1 MTRKMK
7 HSALAIRSIAS
18 TLSTPSS
25 SIHPTPAS
33 SAYPSAYPSEDED
46 ENAIKKTKPTF
57 PFLSLPSE
65 LRNKIY
71 SLVFQRTPAVID
83 LDPSTFSLLHR
94 NRILALFGVSR
105 QVHLEATH
113 HFFSTHTIR
122 LFPTYPGRY
131 FKTKRPLLA
140 RLPKHYR
147 ASITNLELRLGPG
160 WNNPPRG
167 WVVNDALGLEDCVS
181 VRVLKVFVECDPSD
195 IIFKGFRAGDGFY
208 EKFSQ
213 GLLEGVLKEIPSIQ
227 VVEFD
232 AWSSVKR
239 TGDMIAGLGEVVAK
253 FDKVIGW
260 GPSRGWEEESDHV
273 WLDTVLLHDETKL
286 SKSVAIFA

>member
-1 MTRKMK
+1 MTKAK
-7 HSALAIRSIAS
+7 SHLALRIRPGRETLATPIS
-18 TLSTPSS
+18 T
-25 SIHPTPAS
+25 S
-33 SAYPSAYPSEDED
+33 SAYESIYASEDED
-46 ENAIKKTKPTF
+46 EKLAKQKPTF

-71 SLVFQRTPAVID
+71 SIIFATTPTVID

-94 NRILALFGVSR
+94 NKILALFGVSR
-105 QVHLEATH
+105 QVHLESTH
-113 HFFSTHTIR
+113 HFFSTHTFR

-147 ASITNLELRLGPG
+147 ASITNFELRLGPG
-160 WNNPPRG
+160 WTHPPQG
-167 WVVNDALGLEDCVS
+167 WVVNDALGLKDCIS
-181 VRVLKVFVECDPSD
+181 ARVLKVFVECDPSD
-195 IIFKGFRAGDGFY
+195 IIFKGFRAADGFY

-213 GLLEGVLKEIPSIQ
+213 ILLEGVLREVPSIQ

-232 AWSSVKR
+232 AYSSVKR
-239 TGDMIAGLGEVVAK
+239 TGDMITGLGEVVAR

-260 GPSRGWEEESDHV
+260 GPERGWEEGSERV
-273 WLDTVLLHDETKL
+273 WLDAVLIFGDNEL
-286 SKSVAIFA
+286 SRSVAIFA